1 MHAPR
6 KRTSATPRQSDART
20 HATQRRRRASEH
32 VFSAHKSTVHTNSP
46 LSPRQRAA
54 HSSQP
59 TTGTTSWIC
68 YLASWRASSR
78 SSKHPPSES
87 HPGQITAAPV
97 ALHSRHCC
105 CYAYYCLLTS
115 PKWLR
120 RGPGDNADSPT
131 SPQSARGHAKGE
143 SSQRAATQ
151 YRTWPTGQLSS

>member
-1 MHAPR
+1 MRLASERALLPGKVMHARTQLDNAAAPASTYSAPANPR
-6 KRTSATPRQSDART
+6 CTP
-20 HATQRRRRASEH
+20 
-32 VFSAHKSTVHTNSP
+32 
-46 LSPRQRAA
+46 AA
-54 HSSQP
+54 HSGPDNEQLIAHSPPQAQRAGFAIRRVGWP
-59 TTGTTSWIC
+59 V
-68 YLASWRASSR
+68 ADRAST
-78 SSKHPPSES
+78 PPSES

-131 SPQSARGHAKGE
+131 SPHSARGRAKGE

-151 YRTWPTGQLSS
+151 YRAWPTGRLPS